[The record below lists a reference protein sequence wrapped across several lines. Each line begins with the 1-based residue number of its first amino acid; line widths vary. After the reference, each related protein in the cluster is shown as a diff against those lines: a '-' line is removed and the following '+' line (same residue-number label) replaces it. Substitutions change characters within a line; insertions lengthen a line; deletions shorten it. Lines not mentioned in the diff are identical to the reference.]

1 MINAREARELV
12 ESSKV
17 KMTARLDVIGKQIE
31 TAATLGERHIYLVDY
46 TGQDKAFDVVCPSY
60 HGPELTAL
68 QRLIKKELD
77 RLGFGMII
85 EKYEAKVGGGLG
97 SNEDSRTETAY
108 RLKVSW

>member
-12 ESSKV
+12 ELSKT

-31 TAATLGERHIYLVDY
+31 TAATLGDRHIYLVDHY
-46 TGQDKAFDVVCPSY
+46 DKAYEVNKDPY
-60 HGPELTAL
+60 RTADLTPL

-85 EKYEAKVGGGLG
+85 EEYDIKIGGGLG
-97 SNEDSRTETAY
+97 SLDEPARDGKAY